1 MRWELVCRWYPAVRC
16 VAPSCRRMTA
26 HPPGHRQ
33 PVLVRIGSDDTAP
46 SVQRM
51 GVRSASW
58 VMCVKSSVIVGAR
71 SSVRRSPCHNPPPP
85 LPCNDAQQGQR
96 REPCALLFRGL
107 RNPKQDSPPRLSFVV
122 WKLVSRLPLGSDRQ
136 PASVAA
142 RDYLVGIAWP
152 LLLRGPRIRIGEG
165 KEKPRSLADLR
176 GILGEV
182 SFVAAAGI
190 TAKQLPD
197 RLTRRSSRIVASLAT
212 SFSWIFSAP
221 RAILDSQLR
230 RRRGSQPAFCAGCCS
245 SDLAVWRAETRSAEK
260 GRSPST
266 ASSDMDKPE

>member
-1 MRWELVCRWYPAVRC
+1 MAKV
-16 VAPSCRRMTA
+16 S
-26 HPPGHRQ
+26 
-33 PVLVRIGSDDTAP
+33 IFF
-46 SVQRM
+46 
-51 GVRSASW
+51 
-58 VMCVKSSVIVGAR
+58 
-71 SSVRRSPCHNPPPP
+71 
-85 LPCNDAQQGQR
+85 
-96 REPCALLFRGL
+96 FRGFL
-107 RNPKQDSPPRLSFVV
+107 AAPYRHLLETCIAPPARCRQATGLCGS
-122 WKLVSRLPLGSDRQ
+122 SRLPRRHRM
-136 PASVAA
+136 A
-142 RDYLVGIAWP
+142 

-230 RRRGSQPAFCAGCCS
+230 RRRGSQCSPTSVRAARTRRPLKVAACRPCFSAPPIQPAMPQPVILRGQSCALPRPPS
-245 SDLAVWRAETRSAEK
+245 AHQSNQSAKRAHQAMRFDGPPIRERRRFHA
-260 GRSPST
+260 PIY
-266 ASSDMDKPE
+266 

>member
-1 MRWELVCRWYPAVRC
+1 M
-16 VAPSCRRMTA
+16 
-26 HPPGHRQ
+26 
-33 PVLVRIGSDDTAP
+33 
-46 SVQRM
+46 
-51 GVRSASW
+51 
-58 VMCVKSSVIVGAR
+58 
-71 SSVRRSPCHNPPPP
+71 VRRSPCHNPPPP

-122 WKLVSRLPLGSDRQ
+122 WKLVSRLPLGADRQ

-230 RRRGSQPAFCAGCCS
+230 RRRGSQCS
-245 SDLAVWRAETRSAEK
+245 PTSVRAARTPDELSQAAKLADQDGRPFDEELVVLIREGLAIRRAQPQSA
-260 GRSPST
+260 
-266 ASSDMDKPE
+266 